1 MKIQNKK
8 AAMEMSV
15 GTIVTIVLL
24 MSVLVLGLVLVRNIF
39 SGATSSVTDLN
50 EKVLGEINNLF
61 ADEGDNVVVKL
72 GSDKK
77 AKVKAG
83 TADFGVAIG
92 ASTFDGSTS
101 SRTRLKYKVS
111 LGTEKD
117 DCVNKLGVANTE
129 KLINQE
135 IDTWLNF
142 DDYDGP
148 NSYAIV
154 SFNIPKGTTLCTQKV
169 LIDVKDENQPV
180 DTVLGGTSFK
190 VEIIKKGLL

>member
-24 MSVLVLGLVLVRNIF
+24 MSVLVLGLVLIRNIF
-39 SGATSSVTDLN
+39 TGATDSVNDLGD
-50 EKVLGEINNLF
+50 KVRGEINNLF

-72 GSDKK
+72 GSD
-77 AKVKAG
+77 
-83 TADFGVAIG
+83 FGVAIG
-92 ASTFDGSTS
+92 ASTYDGSAS

-117 DCVNKLGVANTE
+117 DCVEKIGRANTE

-135 IDTWLNF
+135 IGTWLNF

-148 NSYAIV
+148 NSYAII
-154 SFNIPKGTTLCTQKV
+154 SFNIPKGTTLCTQKI
-169 LIDVKDENQPV
+169 LIDVKDENQPAGS
-180 DTVLGGTSFK
+180 DLGGTSFK
-190 VEIIKKGLL
+190 IEIIKKGLL

>member
-24 MSVLVLGLVLVRNIF
+24 MSVLVLGLVLIRNIF
-39 SGATSSVTDLN
+39 TGATDSVNDLGD
-50 EKVLGEINNLF
+50 KVRGEINNLF

-72 GSDKK
+72 CSDKK
-77 AKVKAG
+77 AKIKAG
-83 TADFGVAIG
+83 TSDFGVAIG
-92 ASTFDGSTS
+92 ASTYDGSAS

-117 DCVNKLGVANTE
+117 DCVEKIGRANTE

-135 IDTWLNF
+135 IGTWLNF

-148 NSYAIV
+148 NSYAII
-154 SFNIPKGTTLCTQKV
+154 SFNIPKGTTLCTQKI
-169 LIDVKDENQPV
+169 LIDVKDENQPAGS
-180 DTVLGGTSFK
+180 DLGGTSFK
-190 VEIIKKGLL
+190 IEIIKKGLL